1 MSEETIIHPEEF
13 IRLHPADIADRL
25 ERLPL
30 EEAGEVL
37 RALPAGLAGP
47 ALSEVAPETAGDL
60 MGEIDPAA
68 LASMFANVPAHV
80 VTDLAGLLE
89 GPELRSLLDALPG
102 ELRDH
107 VQGLLLYAPDTA
119 GGIMS
124 DSFIAIRADRTIEEA
139 QQRIRRRGRGAQPDV
154 SYLYVTDAARR
165 LVGVLPLRDLVF
177 ARRDQRVGDV
187 MSRTVQALRVDA
199 DREEIA
205 QEFEHYHFLALPV
218 LDAQSRLVG
227 IVKASDALHA
237 AQAEATEDM
246 QLMVGL
252 SGEERVFTPW
262 RRSLG
267 QRLPWLYV
275 NLVTAFA
282 AAAVVGFFESAIQ
295 RWTALALF
303 LPVIAGQGGNAG
315 MQTLTIVVRDMALG
329 EMEMKDG
336 RRVLL
341 KEMLLALIS
350 GLAIG
355 LSVGIIGWV
364 WKGSIELGMV
374 AAAAMVLNTLAAA
387 FSGVAIPLTLKAV
400 RLDPALASSI
410 LLTTVTDVAG
420 FFFFLGLAVIAMRSM
435 GM

>member
-1 MSEETIIHPEEF
+1 MSEENAPQPDELT
-13 IRLHPADIADRL
+13 RLHPADVADRL

-30 EEAGEVL
+30 EEAEGLLRGLPADLAGRVL
-37 RALPAGLAGP
+37 R
-47 ALSEVAPETAGDL
+47 EIAPEVAGDL
-60 MGEIDPAA
+60 MEEIDAAA
-68 LASMFANVPAHV
+68 LAPMFRELPAHGV
-80 VTDLAGLLE
+80 ADLAGLLE
-89 GPELRSLLDALPG
+89 PPKRQTLLEALPPELTASVTSLLA
-102 ELRDH
+102 
-107 VQGLLLYAPDTA
+107 YAPDTA

-124 DSFIAIRADRTIEEA
+124 GNFIAIRADRTIEES
-139 QQRIRRRGRGAQPDV
+139 QQRIRERERGSQVDI
-154 SYLYVTDAARR
+154 SYLYVTDAGRH

-187 MSRTVQALRVDA
+187 MSRTVRALRA
-199 DREEIA
+199 GSDREEIA
-205 QEFEHYHFLALPV
+205 QEFERYHFLALPV
-218 LDAQSRLVG
+218 LDAQARIVG
-227 IVKASDALHA
+227 IVRASDALHI

-262 RRSLG
+262 QRSLSR
-267 QRLPWLYV
+267 RLPWLYV
-275 NLVTAFA
+275 NLATAFA
-282 AAAVVGFFESAIQ
+282 AAAVVGLFEGAIQ

-303 LPVIAGQGGNAG
+303 LPVIAGQGGNSG

-329 EMEMKDG
+329 EMTVKDG
-336 RRVLL
+336 RRVML
-341 KEMLLALIS
+341 KELLLALIS

-355 LSVGIIGWV
+355 LTVGAIGWF
-364 WKGSIELGMV
+364 WKGSIVLGLV
-374 AAAAMVLNTLAAA
+374 AGTAMLFNALAAA

-420 FFFFLGLAVIAMRSM
+420 FFFFLGLAVLAMRSM